1 MLGKIALKKCYQTK
15 IRDQNVAKYFQLLL
29 KIWRFLD
36 FKKGIFWQNVLIL
49 FWFSSKKML
58 MATAW
63 QNWKKK
69 NWIQQRFVFN
79 SFFVLLTKKFGK
91 NLEFFFHSVKLT
103 NLSIFLKEFTKF
115 LHHKIG
121 KKIPYWEELIFSWVL
136 LFSVRLSLFPFHY
149 CWLPQFNENRRW
161 WLMDDLYYS
170 SQKEE
175 QNSFEGCSSSY

>member
-1 MLGKIALKKCYQTK
+1 M
-15 IRDQNVAKYFQLLL
+15 AKYFQLLL
-29 KIWRFLD
+29 KIWWFLN
-36 FKKGIFWQNVLIL
+36 FKKGIFWQNILIL
-49 FWFSSKKML
+49 FWFSHPKKCWWPL
-58 MATAW
+58 HDKIGKRKTGFSSVLFSTVFLFFW
-63 QNWKKK
+63 QK
-69 NWIQQRFVFN
+69 N
-79 SFFVLLTKKFGK
+79 LKK
-91 NLEFFFHSVKLT
+91 NLEFFFHSVNLT

-136 LFSVRLSLFPFHY
+136 LFSVSLSLFPFHD

-175 QNSFEGCSSSY
+175 QNSFEGCSSSYYISPGH

>member
-1 MLGKIALKKCYQTK
+1 MWQNISNYFSKFGDFLILEREYFDRIFWSYFDFRPKKCWWPLHDK
-15 IRDQNVAKYFQLLL
+15 LEKEKLDWAAFCFQQFFCSFDK
-29 KIWRFLD
+29 KIW
-36 FKKGIFWQNVLIL
+36 
-49 FWFSSKKML
+49 
-58 MATAW
+58 
-63 QNWKKK
+63 
-69 NWIQQRFVFN
+69 
-79 SFFVLLTKKFGK
+79 KKFGI
-91 NLEFFFHSVKLT
+91 FFHSVNLT

-136 LFSVRLSLFPFHY
+136 PFPVSLSLFPFHY